1 MQDRHR
7 HLDEISYDA
16 RPDHTM
22 GHERLGRAG
31 RKSGYVRYDNDQIF
45 QRSGMSRM
53 GWTGRAR
60 APNGCQSLRGAC
72 QEKEHRHASHDH
84 RSRSDHHRNRYG

>member
-1 MQDRHR
+1 MDIVAIGRCP
-7 HLDEISYDA
+7 IMA
-16 RPDHTM
+16 M
-22 GHERLGRAG
+22 G
-31 RKSGYVRYDNDQIF
+31 VRSRWV
-45 QRSGMSRM
+45 RSQHSVAAQYRSRM